1 MVQFA
6 DTVSW
11 RISKRGLVLSNPD
24 GDPYLLDH
32 AHADRLPELLAAHPT
47 AADLTR
53 QLGDDVQAHLLV
65 NDMLEA
71 GLLCDPAST
80 TTGAGPAPASPL
92 PPKRVVLTRSGLEIA
107 GIAHQARIVHRI
119 LFPFLSTIYGRV
131 LVGAIVVAG
140 LVSLLI
146 GRPDAPQ
153 VSTRPWVDATLGL
166 GIGLACAAA
175 HEMGH
180 AVALVHYGRT
190 PGRAGCGFYWGA
202 LCFYVD
208 SSSGL
213 TLPRR
218 ARIIQALAGLAVDA
232 VTVSILAIVAQTSS
246 TTLFIA
252 VCWRMAITGILNM
265 VDNGLPI
272 LQVDGQIA
280 LADYLDEPD
289 LAIRARAALGETLRR
304 KPKSPITAQPS
315 WLPGYG
321 AFSLV
326 GGISLLV
333 AGAVVWW
340 WVIGDLLRALFTGNP
355 AEIVIGVY
363 LVGPFLLGIL
373 FSIVGLVIEV
383 ATQND

>member
-32 AHADRLPELLAAHPT
+32 AHANRLPELLAAHPT

-53 QLGDDVQAHLLV
+53 QLGDDAQAQLLV
-65 NDMLEA
+65 HDMLDA
-71 GLLCDPAST
+71 GLLRDPAAPGS
-80 TTGAGPAPASPL
+80 GPAPAAQV
-92 PPKRVVLTRSGLEIA
+92 PPKRVILTRSGLEIT

-119 LFPFLSTIYGRV
+119 LFPFLSTIYGRF
-131 LVGAIVVAG
+131 LVVAIVATG

-146 GRPDAPQ
+146 GRPDVPQ
-153 VSTRPWVDATLGL
+153 VSSRPWIDATLGL
-166 GIGLACAAA
+166 MIGLACAAA

-208 SSSGL
+208 SSSGV

-232 VTVSILAIVAQTSS
+232 VTVSILAFVAQASS

-252 VCWRMAITGILNM
+252 VCWRMAITGMLNM
-265 VDNGLPI
+265 ADNGLPI

-315 WLPGYG
+315 WLPWYG

-355 AEIVIGVY
+355 AEILIGVY
-363 LVGPFLLGIL
+363 LVGPFLLGLL

-383 ATQND
+383 AAQND